1 MKFSVLLSVYHK
13 ENPSYLRQSLE
24 SIENQTRQPDEI
36 IMVKDGPLTDE
47 LESVLAEFEK
57 RLSNLKTVSLSRNSG
72 LGIALNEG
80 LKHCS
85 YDLVARMDTD
95 DICKPD
101 RFEKQI
107 AVFELHPE
115 YDLVSAWIEEFVDTT
130 DNIRSVRALPELP
143 EQIYE
148 YGRKR
153 CPVNH
158 PVTMFRKSSVMHAGG
173 YQHFPYLED
182 YYLWARMLVSG
193 ARFYNIQESLL
204 YFRSS
209 DDVFKRR
216 GGWQYAVTE
225 VRFMWRLYRIGYVG
239 LLRTLLNIVIRF
251 TVRIVPNSFRSWI
264 YNRLLRK

>member
-1 MKFSVLLSVYHK
+1 MKFSVLLSVYHN

-47 LESVLAEFEK
+47 LDAVLAEFEK
-57 RLSNLKTVSLSRNSG
+57 RLSALKTVSLSRNSG

-85 YDLVARMDTD
+85 HDLVARMDTD

-107 AVFELHPE
+107 AVFEQHPE

-130 DNIRSVRALPELP
+130 DNIRSVRTLPEFP
-143 EQIYE
+143 EQIRE

-153 CPVNH
+153 NPVNH
-158 PVTMFRKSSVMHAGG
+158 PVAMFRKSSVMRAGG
-173 YQHFPYLED
+173 YQHFPLLED

-193 ARFYNIQESLL
+193 ALFYNIQESLL

-216 GGWQYAVTE
+216 GGWKYAVTE
-225 VRFMWRLYRIGYVG
+225 VKFMWRLYRIGYIG
-239 LLRTLLNIVIRF
+239 LMSTLSNILIRF
-251 TVRIVPNSFRSWI
+251 TVRIIPNSLRSWI
-264 YNRLLRK
+264 YNKLLRK

>member
-57 RLSNLKTVSLSRNSG
+57 RLSTLKTVSLSRNSG

-95 DICKPD
+95 DICKLD

-107 AVFELHPE
+107 AVFEQHPE
-115 YDLVSAWIEEFVDTT
+115 YDLVSAWIEELVDTT

-182 YYLWARMLVSG
+182 YYLWVRMLLAG
-193 ARFYNIQESLL
+193 YKGYNIQEPLL
-204 YFRSS
+204 HMRAGSAMYS
-209 DDVFKRR
+209 RR
-216 GGWQYAVTE
+216 AGW
-225 VRFMWRLYRIGYVG
+225 GYVKSQANMFKFMKQQG
-239 LLRTLLNIVIRF
+239 FIGNGQYVKSCVIRSGSSLA
-251 TVRIVPNSFRSWI
+251 PNW
-264 YNRLLRK
+264 LRKFMFEKVLRK